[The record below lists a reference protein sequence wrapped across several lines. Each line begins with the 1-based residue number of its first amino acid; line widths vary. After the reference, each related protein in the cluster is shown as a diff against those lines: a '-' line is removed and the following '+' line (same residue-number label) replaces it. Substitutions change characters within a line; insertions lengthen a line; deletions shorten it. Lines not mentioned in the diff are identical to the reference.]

1 MKEELILPFYV
12 KTSIIIIGLFAFVT
26 ILYLTQSIIVPIIY
40 STIIAIVLSPMVS
53 FFTKRNVNEVVAI
66 SITLTIGIVTTLLI
80 ISFLSMQM
88 MQFTDSFPKLV
99 EKFNQFADSIELW
112 ASNRFSVDKL
122 KIHSMVLKKR
132 SEFINNGGGLIGETL
147 LSTGSKLIVALLIPV
162 YVFMILL
169 YQKHLIKFIHK
180 LFNRKEYGEVDAV
193 LSSTKLIIQGYLD
206 GLFLEAVIMAFLNS
220 ITLLIIGVDYA
231 ILLGVLGAIVN
242 VVPYI
247 GGIISILF
255 PVIIAIVSD
264 TPSDAVWV
272 VISYLVIQFFDVHYI
287 VPKVVASKVKINA
300 LISVIV
306 VLAGGALWGLPGT
319 FLSIPLTAIIKVI
332 FDHVEQ
338 VKPWGFLLG
347 VPPTG
352 TPLVVPKQDNKSS
365 KSIFSLI
372 KRKLK
377 LQQ

>member
-26 ILYLTQSIIVPIIY
+26 ILYLTQSLIVPIIY
-40 STIIAIVLSPMVS
+40 SAIIAIVLSPLVN
-53 FFTKRNVNEVVAI
+53 FFTKRKMNEVVAI
-66 SITLTIGIVTTLLI
+66 SITLLIAIVVTLLI
-80 ISFLSMQM
+80 ISFLSLQM

-99 EKFNQFADSIELW
+99 EKFNQFADSTELW
-112 ASNRFSVDKL
+112 ASHRFHIDKL

-132 SEFINNGGGLIGETL
+132 SEFINNGGVVIGQTI
-147 LSTGSKLIVALLIPV
+147 LSTGSKLVVAFLIPV

-180 LFNRKEYGEVDAV
+180 LFNRREHGEVDVV

-206 GLFLEAVIMAFLNS
+206 GLFLEALIMAFLNS
-220 ITLLIIGVDYA
+220 ITLLIIGVEYA
-231 ILLGVLGAIVN
+231 ILLGVIGAIVN

-247 GGIISILF
+247 GGLISILF
-255 PVIIAIVSD
+255 PVIIATVSD
-264 TPSDAVWV
+264 TPFDVVWV
-272 VISYLVIQFFDVHYI
+272 VVSYLIIQFFDVHYI

-300 LISVIV
+300 LVSIIV
-306 VLAGGALWGLPGT
+306 VLAGGALWGLPGM
-319 FLSIPLTAIIKVI
+319 FLSIPLTAIVKVI

-352 TPLVVPKQDNKSS
+352 TPLIVPGRENQS
-365 KSIFSLI
+365 KSFFSLI
-372 KRKLK
+372 KQKLK
-377 LQQ
+377 LQ

>member
-1 MKEELILPFYV
+1 MKEDFILPFYV
-12 KTSIIIIGLFAFVT
+12 KTSIIIIGLFAFVY

-40 STIIAIVLSPMVS
+40 STIIAIVLSPLVS
-53 FFTKRNVNEVVAI
+53 FFTKRKVSQVVAI
-66 SITLTIGIVTTLLI
+66 SLTLLISIALTIFI
-80 ISFLSMQM
+80 ISFLSIQM
-88 MQFTDSFPKLV
+88 MQFSDSFPKLV
-99 EKFNQFADSIELW
+99 VKFNQFADSMELW
-112 ASNRFSVDKL
+112 ASDRFHVSKL
-122 KIHSMVLKKR
+122 KVHSMVLKKR
-132 SEFINNGGGLIGETL
+132 AEFINDGGSLIGQTIV
-147 LSTGSKLIVALLIPV
+147 STGSKLVVVLLIPV

-169 YQKHLIKFIHK
+169 YQNHLIKFIHK
-180 LFNRKEYGEVDAV
+180 LFSRKEYGEVDDV
-193 LSSTKLIIQGYLD
+193 LSSTKVIIQSYLV
-206 GLFLEAVIMAFLNS
+206 GLLLEALIMAVLNS
-220 ITLLIIGVDYA
+220 ATLLIIGIDYA

-264 TPSDAVWV
+264 SPSDALLV

-306 VLAGGALWGLPGT
+306 VLAGGALWGLPGM

-332 FDHVEQ
+332 FDHIEQ

-347 VPPTG
+347 VPPSG
-352 TPLVVPKQDNKSS
+352 APLPNKTDENKAS
-365 KSIFSLI
+365 KSIFSSI

-377 LQQ
+377 LQ

>member
-1 MKEELILPFYV
+1 MKEDLILPFYV
-12 KTSIIIIGLFAFVT
+12 KTSIIIIGLFAFVY

-40 STIIAIVLSPMVS
+40 STIIAIVLSPMVN
-53 FFTKRNVNEVVAI
+53 FFTKRKLNEVLAI
-66 SITLTIGIVTTLLI
+66 SITVIIAIAVTLLI
-80 ISFLSMQM
+80 ISFLSIQM

-99 EKFNQFADSIELW
+99 EKFNQFADSIEFW
-112 ASNRFSVDKL
+112 VSDRFNISKV

-132 SEFINNGGGLIGETL
+132 AEFINNGGVLIGETII
-147 LSTGSKLIVALLIPV
+147 STGSKLVVALLIPV

-180 LFNRKEYGEVDAV
+180 LFNRKEYSEVDDV

-206 GLFLEAVIMAFLNS
+206 GLFMEALIMAALNS
-220 ITLLIIGVDYA
+220 ITLLIIGIDYA

-264 TPSDAVWV
+264 TPSDALWV
-272 VISYLVIQFFDVHYI
+272 TISYLIIQFFDVHYI

-300 LISVIV
+300 LISIIV
-306 VLAGGALWGLPGT
+306 VLAGGALWGLPGM
-319 FLSIPLTAIIKVI
+319 FLSIPLTAIVKVV
-332 FDHVEQ
+332 FDHVEP

-347 VPPTG
+347 VPPSGAQLTA
-352 TPLVVPKQDNKSS
+352 TQTTNNS
-365 KSIFSLI
+365 KSILSTI

-377 LQQ
+377 LQ

>member
-1 MKEELILPFYV
+1 MKEDLVLPFYLR
-12 KTSIIIIGLFAFVT
+12 TSIIIIGLFVFVT
-26 ILYLTQSIIVPIIY
+26 ILYLTQSIVVPIIY
-40 STIIAIVLSPMVS
+40 SIIIAIVLSPIVS
-53 FFTKRNVNEVVAI
+53 FFTKRKMNEVVAI
-66 SITLTIGIVTTLLI
+66 SITLIIAIAVTLLI
-80 ISFLSMQM
+80 ISFLSVQM
-88 MQFTDSFPKLV
+88 MQFADSFPKLV
-99 EKFNQFADSIELW
+99 DKFNQFADSIEIW
-112 ASNRFSVDKL
+112 ASGRFNISKL

-132 SEFINNGGGLIGETL
+132 SEFINNGGVLIGQTI
-147 LSTGSKLIVALLIPV
+147 LSTGSKLVVALLIPV

-220 ITLLIIGVDYA
+220 VTLLIIGVDYA

-242 VVPYI
+242 VVPYV
-247 GGIISILF
+247 GGLISILF
-255 PVIIAIVSD
+255 PVVITIVSD
-264 TPSDAVWV
+264 TPSDALLV

-300 LISVIV
+300 LISIIV

-319 FLSIPLTAIIKVI
+319 FLSIPLTAIVKVI

-338 VKPWGFLLG
+338 VKAWGFLLG

-352 TPLVVPKQDNKSS
+352 TPLAVPAREKQP

-372 KRKLK
+372 KQKLK
-377 LQQ
+377 LQ

>member
-1 MKEELILPFYV
+1 MKEDLVLPFYV
-12 KTSIIIIGLFAFVT
+12 KTSIIIIGLFVFVT
-26 ILYLTQSIIVPIIY
+26 TLYLTQSIIVPIIY

-53 FFTKRNVNEVVAI
+53 FFTKRKINEVLAI
-66 SITLTIGIVTTLLI
+66 SITLIIGIAITLFI
-80 ISFLSMQM
+80 ISFLSIQI

-99 EKFNQFADSIELW
+99 EKFNQFADSVELW
-112 ASNRFSVDKL
+112 ASGRFNVSKL

-132 SEFINNGGGLIGETL
+132 SEFINNGGALIGQTI
-147 LSTGSKLIVALLIPV
+147 LSTGSKLVVALLIPV

-220 ITLLIIGVDYA
+220 ITLLIIGIDYA

-242 VVPYI
+242 VVPYV
-247 GGIISILF
+247 GGLISILF
-255 PVIIAIVSD
+255 PVLIAIISD
-264 TPSDAVWV
+264 TPSDAIWIFVFYS
-272 VISYLVIQFFDVHYI
+272 IIQFFDVHYI

-300 LISVIV
+300 LVSIIV
-306 VLAGGALWGLPGT
+306 VLAGGALWGLPGM
-319 FLSIPLTAIIKVI
+319 FLSIPLTAIVKVI
-332 FDHVEQ
+332 FDHVEP

-352 TPLVVPKQDNKSS
+352 TPLVVPVRERQS

-372 KRKLK
+372 KQKLK
-377 LQQ
+377 LQ